1 MRATLVLSSAAK
13 FHWGIGIGSRAW
25 RGVAT
30 ALLVVMASG
39 ACTGGGSGSAPAP
52 TPTGHGTPDPS
63 PSTAPTAGRAESP
76 SGIASSEPTE
86 VDSDGLLPDEIDGV
100 VLIKERVIGLR
111 GQTVEGGSL
120 EARIVD
126 RLGIDEDDYQLINA
140 FPSDASALPVAIV
153 AYRYAGARPAEIR
166 SVILDE
172 LRSFGSIDGPAA
184 VRDLNLGGK
193 EVTHLE
199 YGLGPVYLWF
209 AGDRVIQVSAQD
221 DATATRVFDALQEP

>member
-1 MRATLVLSSAAK
+1 M
-13 FHWGIGIGSRAW
+13 
-25 RGVAT
+25 
-30 ALLVVMASG
+30 
-39 ACTGGGSGSAPAP
+39 
-52 TPTGHGTPDPS
+52 
-63 PSTAPTAGRAESP
+63 
-76 SGIASSEPTE
+76 
-86 VDSDGLLPDEIDGV
+86 
-100 VLIKERVIGLR
+100 IKERIIGLR

-126 RLGIDEDDYQLINA
+126 RLGIDEDDYQVIVA

-172 LRSFGSIDGPAA
+172 LRRLGSIDGRAT

-199 YGLGPVYLWF
+199 YRLETVYLWF

-221 DATATRVFDALQEP
+221 DATAARVFDALQAP